1 MYSYWQRYSLS
12 CGFTGRSSFKTFLFV
27 KFVDLLE
34 KNCVSYSELSVPF
47 RYDEKFSSNVKSSPQ
62 WSAWLSGI
70 SQRLEWTIGIL
81 NFFSVFIKQGNQNRE
96 GKIAAIHIL
105 QVGDRRHVTSKIFF
119 LHEDRFH
126 SRLHPQ
132 FTCMTFIYSQ
142 LSTHYFTGLFGTNIM
157 NISQLAWLLSW

>member
-1 MYSYWQRYSLS
+1 MRLVLRTFSSISL
-12 CGFTGRSSFKTFLFV
+12 RWEVLV
-27 KFVDLLE
+27 K
-34 KNCVSYSELSVPF
+34 C
-47 RYDEKFSSNVKSSPQ
+47 EKFT
-62 WSAWLSGI
+62 SAVCVAVQNKPKIRMNNWDSKF
-70 SQRLEWTIGIL
+70 
-81 NFFSVFIKQGNQNRE
+81 FFSVFIKQGNQNRE

-105 QVGDRRHVTSKIFF
+105 QVGDRQHVTSKIFF

-157 NISQLAWLLSW
+157 NISQLAWLLS

>member
-1 MYSYWQRYSLS
+1 MLCTLIDNDIRYHVDSRGAAVSFCQVRRPVGEELRLVLRTFSSISL
-12 CGFTGRSSFKTFLFV
+12 RWEVLV
-27 KFVDLLE
+27 K
-34 KNCVSYSELSVPF
+34 C
-47 RYDEKFSSNVKSSPQ
+47 EKFTSVVCVAVRNKPKIRMNNWDS
-62 WSAWLSGI
+62 
-70 SQRLEWTIGIL
+70 
-81 NFFSVFIKQGNQNRE
+81 NFFFCFHQARKSKQR
-96 GKIAAIHIL
+96 GKKLRSIHIL

-126 SRLHPQ
+126 SGLHPQ